1 MFGWFKR
8 LFGIA
13 ESEAH
18 SVLDKLENPIKQTE
32 QGIRDLKGDLS
43 KSMQGLAEVKALSIR
58 EKKEFESNSRNSK
71 EFEQKAVLLLQRAQ
85 SGHISADEADRLASQ
100 SLERKQHYEQRAI
113 ANQKNIDNY
122 SGMLTKME
130 SNVQSL
136 KTQISSWENEL
147 KTLRAR
153 ATVSDASAKLNKQ
166 LSSVDSSTT
175 IARLEKMKQKVE
187 EKEAL
192 AESYG
197 EIADIQNQSVD
208 TEIDQALGLSGGG
221 STASLGTSDELEK
234 LKARLS
240 QGTQENTSSNTSSE
254 SNTNTP
260 PPSGEPSELDK
271 LKDQLKNK

>member
-1 MFGWFKR
+1 MFGWLKR

-43 KSMQGLAEVKALSIR
+43 KSMQGLAEVKALTIR
-58 EKKEFESNSRNSK
+58 EKKEFESNNRNAK
-71 EFEQKAVLLLQRAQ
+71 EFEQKAMLLVQRASQ
-85 SGHISADEADRLASQ
+85 GQLDSDEADRLATQ
-100 SLERKQHYEQRAI
+100 ALERKQQYAQRAG

-130 SNVQSL
+130 QNVQQL
-136 KTQISSWENEL
+136 KSQIGSWENEL

-166 LSSVDSSTT
+166 LSNVDSSTT
-175 IARLEKMKQKVE
+175 LARLEKMKQKVE

-197 EIADIQNQSVD
+197 QIADLNQQ
-208 TEIDQALGLSGGG
+208 TPENEIDKALGIAPGGNVSIG
-221 STASLGTSDELEK
+221 ASDELAK

-240 QGTQENTSSNTSSE
+240 EGTSTDNTSSASSANDTSS
-254 SNTNTP
+254 SA
-260 PPSGEPSELDK
+260 SGEPSELDK
-271 LKDQLKNK
+271 LKEQLKNK

>member
-1 MFGWFKR
+1 MFGWLKR

-32 QGIRDLKGDLS
+32 QGIRDLKSDLS

-58 EKKEFESNSRNSK
+58 EKKEFESNSRNAR
-71 EFEQKAVLLLQRAQ
+71 EFESKAVLLLQRAQ
-85 SGHISADEADRLASQ
+85 SGQINADEADRLASQ
-100 SLERKQHYEQRAI
+100 ALERKQQYEQRAS

-122 SGMLTKME
+122 SGMLSKME

-136 KTQISSWENEL
+136 KSQISNWENEL

-197 EIADIQNQSVD
+197 EIADIQNKSVD
-208 TEIDQALGLSGGG
+208 SEIDQALGLSGGA
-221 STASLGTSDELEK
+221 STASLGTSDELKK
-234 LKARLS
+234 LKASLN
-240 QGTQENTSSNTSSE
+240 QNTSNSTTNDTSS
-254 SNTNTP
+254 SSSS
-260 PPSGEPSELDK
+260 SGDTSELDK
-271 LKDQLKNK
+271 LKEQLKNKQ

>member
-1 MFGWFKR
+1 MFGWLKR

-13 ESEAH
+13 EAEAH

-32 QGIRDLKGDLS
+32 QGIRDLKTDLS

-58 EKKEFESNSRNSK
+58 EKKEFESNSRNAR
-71 EFEQKAVLLLQRAQ
+71 EFESKAVLLLQRAQ

-100 SLERKQHYEQRAI
+100 ALERKQQYEQRAG

-122 SGMLTKME
+122 SGMLSKME

-136 KTQISSWENEL
+136 KSQISNWENEL
-147 KTLRAR
+147 KTLKAR

-166 LSSVDSSTT
+166 LASVDSSTT

-197 EIADIQNQSVD
+197 EIADISNNTVD
-208 TEIDQALGLSGGG
+208 NEIDKALGLSGG
-221 STASLGTSDELEK
+221 SSVESLGTSDELK
-234 LKARLS
+234 RLKANLN
-240 QGTQENTSSNTSSE
+240 QNPTNNTSAGSS
-254 SNTNTP
+254 SAG
-260 PPSGEPSELDK
+260 SSAGGGSSELDR
-271 LKDQLKNK
+271 LKEQLKNKQ

>member
-1 MFGWFKR
+1 MFGWLKR

-32 QGIRDLKGDLS
+32 QGIRDLKTDLS

-58 EKKEFESNSRNSK
+58 EKKEFESNHRNSK

-85 SGHISADEADRLASQ
+85 SGHISAEEADRLAGQ
-100 SLERKQHYEQRAI
+100 SLEKKQQYEQRAI
-113 ANQKNIDNY
+113 TNQKNIDNY

-136 KTQISSWENEL
+136 KTQISTWENEL

-166 LSSVDSSTT
+166 LSSVDSTTT

-197 EIADIQNQSVD
+197 EMAELQNKTVD
-208 TEIDQALGLSGGG
+208 NEIDQALGLSGGA
-221 STASLGTSDELEK
+221 STASLGTSDELNK
-234 LKARLS
+234 LKAQLA
-240 QGTQENTSSNTSSE
+240 QNTSSDESAKDATASSSNSEPSSNTSSE
-254 SNTNTP
+254 
-260 PPSGEPSELDK
+260 LDK
-271 LKDQLKNK
+271 LKEQLKNK